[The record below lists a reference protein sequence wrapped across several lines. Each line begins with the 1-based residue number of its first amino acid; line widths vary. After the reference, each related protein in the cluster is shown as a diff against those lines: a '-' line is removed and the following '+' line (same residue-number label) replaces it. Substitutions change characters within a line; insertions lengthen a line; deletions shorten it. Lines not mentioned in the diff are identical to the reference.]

1 MNFEFSADQKL
12 LGDQAR
18 KFLADNCASTEVRK
32 ILEGSDAYH
41 YDLWHGIAELGWLG
55 TAIPEAYGGLGAG
68 YLELCVLAEELGRAL
83 APVPFSSSIYLAA
96 EALLL
101 AGTEDQKQRWLP
113 RLASGEAIGT
123 FAIAESSG
131 GASLKSVHASV
142 SDGRL
147 TGLKLPVPDGDSADL
162 AVVAALP
169 GDKQSAALY
178 LVGLDAPGV
187 SRSPIDA
194 IDPTRSQAQVVFDGT
209 PVEPLGDE
217 TAGESFVS
225 QLYDRAA
232 ILFAF
237 EQLGGA
243 QRVLEMGRDYALE
256 RYAFGRPIGAFQAIK
271 HTLADMYVSEELAR
285 SNCYYG
291 AWALSTPT

>member
-1 MNFEFSADQKL
+1 ML
-12 LGDQAR
+12 P
-18 KFLADNCASTEVRK
+18 AS
-32 ILEGSDAYH
+32 H
-41 YDLWHGIAELGWLG
+41 
-55 TAIPEAYGGLGAG
+55 AG
-68 YLELCVLAEELGRAL
+68 
-83 APVPFSSSIYLAA
+83 
-96 EALLL
+96 
-101 AGTEDQKQRWLP
+101 
-113 RLASGEAIGT
+113 
-123 FAIAESSG
+123 
-131 GASLKSVHASV
+131 
-142 SDGRL
+142 
-147 TGLKLPVPDGDSADL
+147 
-162 AVVAALP
+162 
-169 GDKQSAALY
+169 
-178 LVGLDAPGV
+178 
-187 SRSPIDA
+187 PIDA
-194 IDPTRSQAQVVFDGT
+194 IDPTRRSGQVVFNGT

-291 AWALSTPT
+291 AWALSTNGADLPQAAATARVSATQAYQALRKE

>member
-41 YDLWHGIAELGWLG
+41 HDLWRGIAELGWLG

-147 TGLKLPVPDGDSADL
+147 TGLKLPVPNGDSAISRWWQHCPETSNL
-162 AVVAALP
+162 PPCTWSGWMLPASHAVLLMQLTQPVVRPRL
-169 GDKQSAALY
+169 SLM
-178 LVGLDAPGV
+178 APLLN
-187 SRSPIDA
+187 R
-194 IDPTRSQAQVVFDGT
+194 
-209 PVEPLGDE
+209 
-217 TAGESFVS
+217 
-225 QLYDRAA
+225 
-232 ILFAF
+232 
-237 EQLGGA
+237 
-243 QRVLEMGRDYALE
+243 
-256 RYAFGRPIGAFQAIK
+256 
-271 HTLADMYVSEELAR
+271 
-285 SNCYYG
+285 
-291 AWALSTPT
+291 